1 MTQAIIVL
9 ACLLVLAMLI
19 ILAMNRIVSHL
30 EDLVIDA
37 ANDINL
43 RGHLGD
49 MTSARLLSAARSISE

>member
-1 MTQAIIVL
+1 MTPAIIIL
-9 ACLLVLAMLI
+9 ACLLFLCVLI
-19 ILAMNRIVSHL
+19 IMSMNRVISHL

-43 RGHLGD
+43 RGHLGE

>member
-1 MTQAIIVL
+1 MTPAIIIL
-9 ACLLVLAMLI
+9 ACLLFLCVLI
-19 ILAMNRIVSHL
+19 IMSMNRIVSRL